1 MNRVYNFNPGPAT
14 LPLSAL
20 EKARNEFLDYLG
32 TGMSIIESSHR
43 GPEFDQA
50 AKDCQAL
57 LKELLGIPEGYHV
70 LFLGG
75 GASTQFAMLAM
86 NFIPKGGSADYI
98 NTGTWSTKAIKEAE
112 IIAKCNVA
120 ASSED
125 KNFCYIPDKFNFDT
139 KAAFVHFTSNNTI
152 KGTEWHNLPPTDKP
166 LICDMSSDIMSQQID
181 VSKYSMI
188 YAGAQKNLG
197 PSGVTVVILKDE
209 LAQTAND
216 DLPTMFKYATHIK
229 KDSMFNTPP
238 TFPIYMVKLVAEW
251 VKEQGGVAAV
261 EKVNRKKAQLV
272 YDAMDN
278 SDGYYRGTADLNS
291 RSIMNLTMR
300 MKDEGL
306 EKQFIAEAKAV
317 GLHGLKGHRSVGG
330 IRASMYNAFPLE
342 GAEKLVDFM
351 KKFKANN

>member
-1 MNRVYNFNPGPAT
+1 MNSWIIWEPR
-14 LPLSAL
+14 
-20 EKARNEFLDYLG
+20 
-32 TGMSIIESSHR
+32 MSIIESSHR
-43 GPEFDQA
+43 GAEFDQV

-57 LKELLGIPEGYHV
+57 LRELLGIPDDYHI

-86 NFIPKGGSADYI
+86 NFIPRGGSADYI
-98 NTGTWSTKAIKEAE
+98 NTGTWSTKAIKEAQ
-112 IIAKCNVA
+112 IIASCNVA

-125 KNFCYIPDKFNFDT
+125 KNFSYIPKEFNFDP

-166 LICDMSSDIMSQQID
+166 LICDMSSDIMSQVID

-197 PSGVTVVILKDE
+197 PAGVTVVILKDE
-209 LAQTAND
+209 FAKTANEG
-216 DLPTMFKYATHIK
+216 LPTMLQYATHIK

-238 TFPIYMVKLVAEW
+238 TFPIYMVKLVSEW
-251 VKEQGGVAAV
+251 VKAQGGVAAI
-261 EKVNRKKAQLV
+261 EKVNRQKAQLV

-278 SDGYYRGTADLNS
+278 SDGYYKGTAAKDS

-300 MKDEGL
+300 LGSEDL
-306 EKQFIAEAKAV
+306 EKKFIADGKAA

-330 IRASMYNAFPLE
+330 IRASMYNAFP
-342 GAEKLVDFM
+342 A
-351 KKFKANN
+351 